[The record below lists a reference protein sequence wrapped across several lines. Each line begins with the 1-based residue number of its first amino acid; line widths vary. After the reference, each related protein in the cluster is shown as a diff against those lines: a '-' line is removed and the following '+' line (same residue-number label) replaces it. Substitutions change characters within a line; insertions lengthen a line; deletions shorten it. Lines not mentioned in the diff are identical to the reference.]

1 MKIASKT
8 HFLGAEPMQ
17 IRRRRTFVFI
27 ASLVF
32 ATACHEA
39 PTAPHPLGA
48 TLAMA
53 RQPAIPTV
61 SLTVTVSNVDGIGNP
76 YAIQNDGNGA
86 YVDGTQDVQA
96 VLDNNGTFAFNT
108 ETGMHRNATRYVSY
122 NFNNPVDPSNTY
134 RPSPSNLRNYHFSTG
149 ASAYSPNIPIQNLG
163 VSGNP
168 TTECIYMGNSFATG
182 TSLTDPTTSWRV
194 SFHKG
199 LEDVSNGPTAFAV
212 VTRTSVSPAIWTI
225 TPAGPCSP
233 VSNVAALRSGD
244 GSVLFGYYN
253 LPFLFTLKAK

>member
-1 MKIASKT
+1 MD
-8 HFLGAEPMQ
+8 M
-17 IRRRRTFVFI
+17 RRPLAFVFI
-27 ASLVF
+27 TSLLY
-32 ATACHEA
+32 ATACQEA
-39 PTAPHPLGA
+39 VTGPHPVAA

-53 RQPAIPTV
+53 RQTAIPTV
-61 SLTVTVSNVDGIGNP
+61 SLTVTVSNVDGVGNS
-76 YAIQNDGNGA
+76 YAIQNDGNGT

-108 ETGMHRNATRYVSY
+108 ETGTHRNAIRYVSY
-122 NFNNPVDPSNTY
+122 NFNNPVDPANTY
-134 RPSPSNLRNYHFSTG
+134 RPTPSNLRNYHFSTG
-149 ASAYSPNIPIQNLG
+149 ASQYSPMIPIQNLG

-168 TTECIYMGNSFATG
+168 TSECIYMGNSFASG

-212 VTRTSVSPAIWTI
+212 VTRTSVTPAVWTI
-225 TPAGPCSP
+225 APSGACSL
-233 VSNVAALRSGD
+233 VSNVSALRSGD
-244 GSVLFGYYN
+244 GSVLYGYYN